1 MKHQLFTMQLL
12 IVNNIIILF
21 PFTLKFCNG
30 MLYNILYMYNNTT
43 SEYNRRSLDDG
54 SIHFYIAWWWVDN
67 KQVPYIRV
75 ESNVNT
81 LKILLLS
88 R

>member
-1 MKHQLFTMQLL
+1 
-12 IVNNIIILF
+12 
-21 PFTLKFCNG
+21 
-30 MLYNILYMYNNTT
+30 MYNNTT

-54 SIHFYIAWWWVDN
+54 LIHFYIAWWWVDN

>member
-21 PFTLKFCNG
+21 PFTLKFYNG
-30 MLYNILYMYNNTT
+30 IYMYNNTT

-54 SIHFYIAWWWVDN
+54 LIHFYNVWW
-67 KQVPYIRV
+67 
-75 ESNVNT
+75 
-81 LKILLLS
+81 
-88 R
+88 

>member
-1 MKHQLFTMQLL
+1 MS
-12 IVNNIIILF
+12 
-21 PFTLKFCNG
+21 
-30 MLYNILYMYNNTT
+30 NNTI
-43 SEYNRRSLDDG
+43 SGYNRRSLDEG
-54 SIHFYIAWWWVDN
+54 LIHFYIAWWWIDN

-75 ESNVNT
+75 EFNVNT